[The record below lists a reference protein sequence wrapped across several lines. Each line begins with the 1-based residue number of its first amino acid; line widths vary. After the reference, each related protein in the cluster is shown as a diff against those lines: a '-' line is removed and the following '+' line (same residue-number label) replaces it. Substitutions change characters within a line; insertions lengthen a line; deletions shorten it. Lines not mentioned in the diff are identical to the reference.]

1 MPSDCV
7 VDAHALLWFF
17 EGNPKLGP
25 DARRLLVD
33 SGNRIFI
40 PAIALAE
47 ACRVVEKGKSK
58 IPAVGDLFDAI
69 DDDSRIDVESV
80 DRAIVERSI
89 LLTPISEMHDRLIV
103 ATAIRRHEQDP
114 SSLLV
119 TADANIRAS
128 GLVPT
133 RW

>member
-25 DARRLLVD
+25 DARLLLAD
-33 SGNRIFI
+33 AGNRVFV

-58 IPAVGDLFDAI
+58 IPAVGELFDAI
-69 DDDSRIDVESV
+69 DDDSRMD
-80 DRAIVERSI
+80 DRELVERSI
-89 LLTPISEMHDRLIV
+89 QLTAISEMHDRLIV
-103 ATAIRRHEQDP
+103 AAALRRYERDP

-119 TADANIRAS
+119 TADVSIRNS
-128 GLVPT
+128 SLVPT